1 MALPLPL
8 RNRLADLVLDAL
20 HDADAREGLRALAAV
35 CADPRA
41 PEGARPPAR
50 FPLEFFERGG
60 EGLAVR
66 GGFAAHARELA
77 DRAKAAWHAVGAR
90 ALGPAAPS
98 LAETLDAAGAL
109 FDAGLYFE
117 VHELLEPCWFRAL
130 GREREALQG
139 LIQIAV
145 GYQHLANGNLA
156 GARALLDEGRRRLDG
171 RTLEGLDLDAFGQ
184 KVARTSDRIQKLD
197 WRTVPPFP
205 RPQSGPRAGGAAG
218 KAVNPRKELS

>member
-41 PEGARPPAR
+41 PEAARPPAR
-50 FPLEFFERGG
+50 FPLEFFERGA

-77 DRAKAAWHAVGAR
+77 DRANAAWDAVGAR

-145 GYQHLANGNLA
+145 GFQHLVNGNRRGALTLLHDGAAKAAVGALADRSLTTFAA
-156 GARALLDEGRRRLDG
+156 GARRCGAALAAGGDG
-171 RTLEGLDLDAFGQ
+171 APF
-184 KVARTSDRIQKLD
+184 DRALIP
-197 WRTVPPFP
+197 TF
-205 RPQSGPRAGGAAG
+205 PRAGAE
-218 KAVNPRKELS
+218 R